1 MSVATIHD
9 IHPDVPLPGAA
20 EPEAPAGPPVLR
32 AHNLAARYAGQAEA
46 ALDGVDF
53 EVRRGER
60 VALLGPSG
68 CGKTTLLRVLEG
80 SLPLGAGSIRAEG
93 KAALVYQD
101 FRLVPELSVLRNVC
115 SGALEE
121 TRGTLRGG
129 RFPKEIRERA
139 MGLLEELGLSAY
151 AHERASSLS
160 GGQRQRVAIARA
172 LCARP
177 AVLLADEP
185 LCSLDPENSERI
197 LRLLARL
204 QKRHG
209 FALVVSMH
217 DEGPDPDFFNRFLVL
232 DKGRV
237 NRQTADAT
245 SAWEFFEERRRLL
258 REEEDT
264 AGQPKQDRFAGAPS
278 GAAAAFRWGLGLGVL
293 ALALGWAIRGLGL
306 EGSSFGGA
314 LAGLT
319 GFLTAMVPGSLEEV
333 RALPWATLG
342 AGLLETIQ
350 MAIIGTFAGL
360 VLSLPLAVLAS
371 EQTAPRWL
379 RHPVRLM
386 LNAIRTIPSI
396 LWALIFVAVV
406 GLGPIAGVFALAAF
420 SMGYLTKFFYEGLEG
435 VDTRPAG
442 ALRALGASPFQ
453 VFFQAVLPAARPT
466 LLASCLF
473 VFEYNIRSASIL
485 GVVGAGGIGQ
495 HLMYYIDW
503 REFPA
508 AFAGLLML
516 LVVVVALDTLSQWWR
531 RRLVAQRGI

>member
-9 IHPDVPLPGAA
+9 IHPEMPLPAA
-20 EPEAPAGPPVLR
+20 EQPALPDGAPVLR
-32 AHNLAARYAGQAEA
+32 ASNLIARYAGQAEP
-46 ALDGVDF
+46 ALDGMDF
-53 EVRRGER
+53 DVRRGER

-80 SLPLGAGSIRAEG
+80 SLPLESGSIRAEG

-101 FRLVPELSVLRNVC
+101 FRLVAELSVLRNVC

-129 RFPKEIRERA
+129 RFPQQIRERA
-139 MGLLEELGLSAY
+139 MGLLEELGLLAY
-151 AHERASSLS
+151 AHERVSGLS

-172 LCARP
+172 LCAQP

-204 QKRHG
+204 QERHG
-209 FALVVSMH
+209 FALVISMH
-217 DEGPDPDFFNRFLVL
+217 DEGPDPGFFNRFLVL
-232 DKGRV
+232 EKGRL
-237 NRQTADAT
+237 NRQTADAA

-258 REEEDT
+258 REEEDGE
-264 AGQPKQDRFAGAPS
+264 ARPRQDRYAGEPS
-278 GAAAAFRWGLGLGVL
+278 GAAAAFRWGLGIGLL
-293 ALALGWAIRGLGL
+293 ALLLGWAMNGLGL

-319 GFLTAMVPGSLEEV
+319 GFLTAMVPGSMEEV

-350 MAIIGTFAGL
+350 MAILGTFAGL

-371 EQTAPRWL
+371 EHTAPRWL
-379 RHPVRLM
+379 RHPVRLL
-386 LNAIRTIPSI
+386 LNAIRTIPAI
-396 LWALIFVAVV
+396 IWALIFVAVV
-406 GLGPIAGVFALAAF
+406 GLGPIAGVFALAAY

-453 VFFQAVLPAARPT
+453 VFFQAVLPAARPA

-503 REFPA
+503 RQFPS

-516 LVVVVALDTLSQWWR
+516 LVVVVALDSLSQWWR